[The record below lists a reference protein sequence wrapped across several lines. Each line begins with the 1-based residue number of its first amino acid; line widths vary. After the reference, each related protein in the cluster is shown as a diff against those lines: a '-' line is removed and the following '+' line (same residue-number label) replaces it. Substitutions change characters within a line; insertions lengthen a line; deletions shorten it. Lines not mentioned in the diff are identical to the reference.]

1 MASERE
7 DLTQQIRDA
16 ASQQLQND
24 LTKTLNSVVAR
35 MELKGEQ
42 IVKLKRCQDLVT
54 VYSPS
59 CNSCISDDA
68 GVCSSVT
75 S

>member
-1 MASERE
+1 VASERE

-16 ASQQLQND
+16 ANQQLQND

-54 VYSPS
+54 VCLPS
-59 CNSCISDDA
+59 CNSRISDDA
-68 GVCSSVT
+68 GVCSTVT
-75 S
+75 R

>member
-1 MASERE
+1 VECYVASERQ

-16 ASQQLQND
+16 SDQQLRND

-54 VYSPS
+54 V
-59 CNSCISDDA
+59 
-68 GVCSSVT
+68 
-75 S
+75 

>member
-1 MASERE
+1 MASERQ

-16 ASQQLQND
+16 SDQQLRND

-54 VYSPS
+54 V
-59 CNSCISDDA
+59 
-68 GVCSSVT
+68 
-75 S
+75 